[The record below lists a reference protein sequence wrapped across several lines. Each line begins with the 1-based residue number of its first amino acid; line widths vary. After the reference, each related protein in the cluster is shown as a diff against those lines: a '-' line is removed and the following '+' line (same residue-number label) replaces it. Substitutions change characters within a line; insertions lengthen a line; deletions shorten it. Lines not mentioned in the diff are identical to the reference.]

1 MSVRL
6 RLQRTGKKHQP
17 SYRIVVAD
25 KKVKRSGNVIEVLGF
40 YNPLTEPAT
49 IKVDQARFDHWLSVG
64 AQPSEPVRRLILGQ
78 KRKRMKNKKKVILET
93 QKGLSSNHGLST
105 GLTRMELDKI

>member
-78 KRKRMKNKKKVILET
+78 KRKRIKNKKKAIPET
-93 QKGLSSNHGLST
+93 QKEQEKSEILNSKSETKHN
-105 GLTRMELDKI
+105 RN